1 MRDALIGAWTLELSG
16 ARDARKPVALCWQPR
31 RRAGFADQV
40 ETAR

>member
-1 MRDALIGAWTLELSG
+1 MRDGLIGAWTFELSG

-31 RRAGFADQV
+31 RRAGLPGQV